1 MSHQQ
6 NEEDLKGYPHY
17 PASEDITR
25 PTNNNGRE
33 RLETT
38 EPIVPFNDAIDP
50 RDAEGAV
57 IAASDADISDD
68 EALMLEYAAQN
79 LTDTTLFDATLD
91 AIDDEGTPL
100 HELSSLSHS
109 TDGSTLD
116 IPGSED
122 DDIQENIGSEDEENN
137 YYSLGGDNH
146 TSLDENA

>member
-1 MSHQQ
+1 
-6 NEEDLKGYPHY
+6 
-17 PASEDITR
+17 
-25 PTNNNGRE
+25 
-33 RLETT
+33 
-38 EPIVPFNDAIDP
+38 VPFNDTIDP
-50 RDAEGAV
+50 RDAKGV
-57 IAASDADISDD
+57 IIAATDADISDE

-79 LTDTTLFDATLD
+79 LTDTSLFAATLD

-100 HELSSLSHS
+100 HELSSLSHN

-122 DDIQENIGSEDEENN
+122 DDILENVGSEDEENN

>member
-6 NEEDLKGYPHY
+6 NEENLKGYPHY

-25 PTNNNGRE
+25 PANNNGRE

-38 EPIVPFNDAIDP
+38 EPIVPFNDTVDP
-50 RDAEGAV
+50 CDAEGVV
-57 IAASDADISDD
+57 IAATDADITD
-68 EALMLEYAAQN
+68 EEVLMLEYAAQN
-79 LTDTTLFDATLD
+79 LTDTTLFAATLD
-91 AIDDEGTPL
+91 AIDDDGTPL

>member
-1 MSHQQ
+1 MSHQH
-6 NEEDLKGYPHY
+6 NEENLKGYPHY

-25 PTNNNGRE
+25 PANNNGRE
-33 RLETT
+33 RLEPTD
-38 EPIVPFNDAIDP
+38 PIVPFNDTIDP
-50 RDAEGAV
+50 RDAEGVV
-57 IAASDADISDD
+57 IAATDADITD
-68 EALMLEYAAQN
+68 EEVLMLEYAAQN
-79 LTDTTLFDATLD
+79 LTDTTLFAATLD
-91 AIDDEGTPL
+91 AIDDDGTPL